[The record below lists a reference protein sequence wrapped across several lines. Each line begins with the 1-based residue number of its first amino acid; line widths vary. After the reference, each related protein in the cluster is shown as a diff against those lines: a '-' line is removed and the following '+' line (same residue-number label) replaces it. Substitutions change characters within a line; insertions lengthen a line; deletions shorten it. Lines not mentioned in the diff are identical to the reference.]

1 MQKSL
6 NFIVLFLLVFVS
18 YSNAQTITISK
29 PMPVSG
35 KTAKFKFLG
44 KNNIGYWVRNYGKNE
59 ERIDVYDDA
68 MNLIKSKTL
77 LIKRPN
83 FNTISY
89 FLSNY
94 QATIYYTEYKK
105 KVMYLCASSINER
118 LETSTENIL
127 DTVKYQTNEDNAT
140 VSFASSTNKMYHMFF
155 IPIYENAQFHAV
167 KLIGTNGNSYAL
179 FRKNIDVSL
188 KGFNAN
194 PEDAIVTNEGITFL
208 LIKYET
214 AVKDTVFYISYRI
227 SNRGE
232 ILEKINT
239 NFDKS
244 IFGEPYVLYDE
255 LKKEYIAT
263 SFTSD
268 NAKEGA
274 NYFTTFRYATT
285 GSNSSSTNHYKIDK
299 EIINDIYK
307 GDPGN
312 ISGLYTYHIKKV
324 VLTYNSGLYVFTES
338 FFKENKEE
346 VSPDILS
353 LSPMNSFQSG
363 YPATRSVSIYHYNDI
378 LCLKLNDSTKSF
390 SYELFSKSQIS
401 ENDNGAFSSFA
412 ILNTGSTLK
421 CLYNSE
427 ENSFYSLVDNTL
439 DLTIEKPQSILLN
452 EEKKGIQ
459 LIPKMAIQTA
469 LNEIV
474 MPSFRYDEF
483 KLIKIKY

>member
-1 MQKSL
+1 
-6 NFIVLFLLVFVS
+6 
-18 YSNAQTITISK
+18 
-29 PMPVSG
+29 MPVST
-35 KTAKFKFLG
+35 KTSKFKFLG

-77 LIKRPN
+77 LIKRPS
-83 FNTISY
+83 FNTVSY

-105 KVMYLCASSINER
+105 KVLYLCASSINDR
-118 LETSTENIL
+118 LETAAENVL
-127 DTVKYQTNEDNAT
+127 DTVKYQNNEANIS
-140 VSFASSTNKMYHMFF
+140 VSFASSTNKMFHMFF
-155 IPIYENAQFHAV
+155 IPLYENEVFHAV
-167 KLIGTNGNSYAL
+167 KLIGTNGNSFAL
-179 FRKNIDVSL
+179 YRKNIDISIT
-188 KGFNAN
+188 GFSAS

-214 AVKDTVFYISYRI
+214 NYKDSTFFITYQI

-232 ILEKINT
+232 MIDKINT
-239 NFDKS
+239 VFDKS
-244 IFGEPYVLYDE
+244 VFGEPYVLYDE
-255 LKKEYIAT
+255 LKQEYIAT

-268 NAKEGA
+268 NTKAGA
-274 NYFTTFRYATT
+274 NYFTTFRYSTT
-285 GSNSSSTNHYKIDK
+285 PTHLSNTNHYKIDK
-299 EIINDIYK
+299 DIINDIYK

-312 ISGLYTYHIKKV
+312 ITGLYTYHIKKV
-324 VLTYNSGLYVFTES
+324 VLTYSSGLYVFTES

-346 VSPDILS
+346 ISPDVLS
-353 LSPMNSFQSG
+353 LSPMNSFQPG

-378 LCLKLNDSTKSF
+378 LCLKLNDSLKSF
-390 SYELFSKSQIS
+390 SYELFSKNQIS

-412 ILNTGSTLK
+412 IFNTGATLK
-421 CLYNSE
+421 CFYNSE

-439 DLTIEKPQSILLN
+439 DLNIEKTKSVLLN
-452 EEKKGIQ
+452 EEKKSLQ

-474 MPSFRYDEF
+474 LPSYRNDEF